1 MDEIK
6 SEKLE
11 VRSET
16 NVTPHS
22 SLLTN
27 LGLPNSTR
35 VKKPLPKTQLFKQFD
50 WKPSQRDSFDGDVA
64 RLDFTNYIAP
74 RTLPAIPVGEEV
86 KEIFVVE
93 VTLKNRNF
101 DPKNIALLGKTIPQ
115 RIVYLLRYGDEAKL
129 AVYHTKLFTT
139 PWQLLTSHSLL
150 LTINGLNLDAVWE
163 NIVSSIGNMEVA
175 EGNTLTEQIKVDAE
189 RTKILKQI
197 ETLERQMR
205 STSQPRRQR
214 EIYCEIK
221 KLKSLL

>member
-1 MDEIK
+1 M
-6 SEKLE
+6 
-11 VRSET
+11 
-16 NVTPHS
+16 
-22 SLLTN
+22 
-27 LGLPNSTR
+27 LGLPQTTE

-86 KEIFVVE
+86 KEIYVVE
-93 VTLKNRNF
+93 VTLKSRNF

-115 RIVYLLRYGDEAKL
+115 RIVYLLNFEGEVQL
-129 AVYHTKLFTT
+129 AVYHTKLFAS
-139 PWQLLTSHSLL
+139 PWQSLESATL
-150 LTINGLNLDAVWE
+150 PLYGLNLDAVWE

-189 RTKILKQI
+189 RAKIEKQI

-214 EIYCEIK
+214 ELYAEIRR
-221 KLKSLL
+221 LKWELK